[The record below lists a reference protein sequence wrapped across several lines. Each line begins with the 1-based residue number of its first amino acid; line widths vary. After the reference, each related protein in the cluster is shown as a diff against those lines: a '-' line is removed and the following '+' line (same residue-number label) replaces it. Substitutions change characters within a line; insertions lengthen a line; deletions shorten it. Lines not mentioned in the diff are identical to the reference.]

1 MCDYKEKHM
10 KFKFAIL
17 LVILFNQIFA
27 QNIARVENVKIKSE
41 VLNQEREILVYT
53 PVDYDWRI
61 NEYFKVIYVLDC
73 QNREFFDYTSSI
85 ISFLT
90 NGNTSFIIVGI
101 SSPYNEELDYSRN
114 NDFLPILKTESSKK
128 IFGKYSGNADNFM
141 GYIETEVIP
150 YINSNYRTLNQNI
163 IVGHSLGASFILY
176 SLLEKPNLFR
186 NYIAISPN
194 LAYDE
199 NYLSE
204 RLSEF
209 DYSQIKNPTFIYLSN
224 ADEGIQ
230 YWKEWKPAR
239 EHVYSFFRDSLKQK
253 NLLTKIDE
261 FPNNNHWNTFPPAL
275 NNALSFYFENIQEK
289 EEDELSE
296 EEYET
301 IIRVKVP
308 NKEDTVYITGNQPNL
323 GNWTANSI
331 KMNKISDNEREI
343 VLKLKSPAKFKFTRG
358 NWESEAEVQGT
369 YSNIIIKPELK
380 NTFTFKVENYADRY
394 DE

>member
-1 MCDYKEKHM
+1 M
-10 KFKFAIL
+10 KFKFTIL
-17 LVILFNQIFA
+17 LLIFFNQIFA
-27 QNIARVENVKIKSE
+27 QQIARVENVKIKSE

-53 PVDYDWRI
+53 PLDYDWRM

-90 NGNTSFIIVGI
+90 NGSKNFIIVGI
-101 SSPYNEELDYSRN
+101 ASPYNETLDYSRN

-128 IFGKYSGNADNFM
+128 IFGKYSGNANNFM
-141 GYIETEVIP
+141 GYIEKEVIP

-199 NYLSE
+199 NYLVK

-209 DYSQIKNPTFIYLSN
+209 DYSQIKNTSFIYLSN
-224 ADEGIQ
+224 ADEGIE

-239 EHVYSFFRDSLKQK
+239 EQIYTFLKDSLKQEK
-253 NLLTKIDE
+253 ILLKVDE
-261 FPNNNHWNTFPPAL
+261 FPKNNHWNTFPPAM

-289 EEDELSE
+289 EDNELSD

-301 IIRVKVP
+301 TIRLKVP

-323 GNWTANSI
+323 GNWNANTI
-331 KMNKISDNEREI
+331 KMNKISDYEREI
-343 VLKLKSPAKFKFTRG
+343 VLKLKSP
-358 NWESEAEVQGT
+358 
-369 YSNIIIKPELK
+369 
-380 NTFTFKVENYADRY
+380 
-394 DE
+394 

>member
-1 MCDYKEKHM
+1 M

-289 EEDELSE
+289 EEDELS
-296 EEYET
+296 
-301 IIRVKVP
+301 
-308 NKEDTVYITGNQPNL
+308 
-323 GNWTANSI
+323 
-331 KMNKISDNEREI
+331 
-343 VLKLKSPAKFKFTRG
+343 
-358 NWESEAEVQGT
+358 
-369 YSNIIIKPELK
+369 
-380 NTFTFKVENYADRY
+380 
-394 DE
+394 